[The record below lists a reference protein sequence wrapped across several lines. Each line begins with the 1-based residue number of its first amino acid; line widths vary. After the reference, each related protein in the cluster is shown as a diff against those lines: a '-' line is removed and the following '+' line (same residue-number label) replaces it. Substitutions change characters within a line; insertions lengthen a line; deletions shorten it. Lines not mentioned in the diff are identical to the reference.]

1 MVVDYI
7 ITIIFYL
14 LFGFFYYILGLSL
27 SRKYKFQETTMV
39 LIGFFVHTSILAI
52 VGILFQIMGIEWKLF
67 FYLSLLWLIVCVLFS
82 LYCIKK
88 YNIKLFEKGIL
99 EFIKKY
105 WFL

>member
-52 VGILFQIMGIEWKLF
+52 VGILFQIMGIE
-67 FYLSLLWLIVCVLFS
+67 
-82 LYCIKK
+82 
-88 YNIKLFEKGIL
+88 
-99 EFIKKY
+99 
-105 WFL
+105 